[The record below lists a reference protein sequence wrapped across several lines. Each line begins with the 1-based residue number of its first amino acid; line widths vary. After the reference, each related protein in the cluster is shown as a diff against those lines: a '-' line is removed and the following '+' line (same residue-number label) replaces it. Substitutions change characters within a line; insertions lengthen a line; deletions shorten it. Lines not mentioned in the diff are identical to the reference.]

1 MVGWLA
7 GWLAC
12 LLVKLSWFCMCR
24 SCNASKHTVNK
35 FIICWMKQA
44 TNKKNNNSNTTNSS
58 SNSKK
63 KYEKTTINY
72 PAIQTQTQTHTR
84 HIYYFSIS
92 ISLFVLWYSC
102 STNQWK
108 RSDFLTNRNE
118 REKKKKEQPKATKTF
133 IQFSFSIPLSPFFFL
148 SRSVR
153 KKIKLQSKVMIL
165 SSTVWLWSWLS
176 SYIIYLVRHKINL
189 KCAERAAEIRP
200 VKCMIGKFTT
210 EDRSCNRIE
219 L

>member
-58 SNSKK
+58 SSSKK

-72 PAIQTQTQTHTR
+72 PAIQTQTHTPYILFL
-84 HIYYFSIS
+84 HFYQ
-92 ISLFVLWYSC
+92 SLC
-102 STNQWK
+102 SLIFMFNKPMKKIWLFNESK
-108 RSDFLTNRNE
+108 RT
-118 REKKKKEQPKATKTF
+118 REKKERTAKSYENF
-133 IQFSFSIPLSPFFFL
+133 YSIFFL
-148 SRSVR
+148 YPPFT
-153 KKIKLQSKVMIL
+153 LLL
-165 SSTVWLWSWLS
+165 SLPL
-176 SYIIYLVRHKINL
+176 
-189 KCAERAAEIRP
+189 
-200 VKCMIGKFTT
+200 G
-210 EDRSCNRIE
+210 
-219 L
+219 